1 MIITHINDGPKASYS
16 LSGTKLTIGD
26 VTIDLQERQE
36 TSERVIDICLDNQL
50 KTMREGLGAWYVA
63 NVIIP
68 PKQYELVASGEKD
81 SDGNDIMVEQ
91 EKTLDM
97 SKVELRLW
105 GLPAEFGQDETSSEQ
120 QEGVAE

>member
-1 MIITHINDGPKASYS
+1 MIITHINDGPKANYS

-50 KTMREGLGAWYVA
+50 QTMREGLGAWYVA

-68 PKQYELVASGEKD
+68 PKQYELVPSGEKD
-81 SDGNDIMVEQ
+81 ADGNDIMKEQ
-91 EKTLDM
+91 EMPLDM

-105 GLPAEFGQDETSSEQ
+105 GLPADFDTVEQ
-120 QEGVAE
+120 GDAEE